1 MFTGLFA
8 AICTLFYIKL
18 SLDVIKL
25 RRRYKVGIGDA
36 GHKDLITA
44 IRTHANFIEYTP
56 LAVILIFILEY
67 QNVSPIWLGTFA
79 SAFLI
84 GRVLHA
90 LALTNG
96 YIQTRVIGMLMTFLT
111 LIGLALFN
119 GFLYFS

>member
-36 GHKDLITA
+36 GHSDLITA
-44 IRTHANFIEYTP
+44 IRAHANFIEYTP

-67 QNVSPIWLGTFA
+67 QNVSSVWLIIFA
-79 SAFLI
+79 STFLI
-84 GRVLHA
+84 GRFLHA
-90 LALTNG
+90 LALNKS